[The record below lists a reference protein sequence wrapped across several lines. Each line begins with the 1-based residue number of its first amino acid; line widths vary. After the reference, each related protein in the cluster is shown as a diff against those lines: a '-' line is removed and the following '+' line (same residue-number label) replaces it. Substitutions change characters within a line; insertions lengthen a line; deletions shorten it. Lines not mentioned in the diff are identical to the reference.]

1 LNKHAQDAD
10 NETEKDCTAGRA
22 ARPLK
27 GPQLSPHGQSQTA
40 GPTAPATAVSS
51 TRSPITQQL
60 EQAVGQIPGWSPL
73 DELLA
78 LFNLAFATAGLKG
91 DLVEVGSWCGRTAM
105 ALGLAAKLTGNTR
118 LHCFDL
124 FPEKTDWQKTPD
136 GTYSI
141 MVSTG
146 EEVVH
151 AYKEHT
157 LWREPYERDVVPFY
171 DKHRS
176 NLEVLLEAVQRNGL
190 TDIVSVHR
198 GTTAILRNHVP
209 TDFRCRLA
217 FIDGDHSHDAV
228 CADIRNIEPFLV
240 AGGWLC
246 FDDAFSCY
254 QGVDRAIQELIL
266 DSRKYD
272 LCQQLTRKLFV
283 ARRAIT
289 A

>member
-1 LNKHAQDAD
+1 MKQLKEQEISLHGHSRTPNPNPVAPVTTLPLSHASI
-10 NETEKDCTAGRA
+10 TA
-22 ARPLK
+22 
-27 GPQLSPHGQSQTA
+27 
-40 GPTAPATAVSS
+40 
-51 TRSPITQQL
+51 QL
-60 EQAVGQIPGWSPL
+60 EQSVSQIPGWSPL
-73 DELLA
+73 DELFA
-78 LFNLAFATAGLKG
+78 LFNLAFATAGLGG

-105 ALGLAAKLTGNTR
+105 ALGLAAKLTGNTG

-124 FPEKTDWQKTPD
+124 FPEKTDWRENPD

-146 EEVVH
+146 EEVVR
-151 AYKEHT
+151 AYTEHT

-171 DKHRS
+171 DKHGS

-190 TDIVSVHR
+190 TNIVSVHR
-198 GTTAILRNHVP
+198 GTTAILRRRVP

-254 QGVDRAIQELIL
+254 QGVDHAIQDLIL
-266 DSRKYD
+266 DNRKYD

-283 ARRAIT
+283 ARRAT
-289 A
+289 TT